1 MGTLKE
7 KLEQVKDE
15 HLERVIEGQI
25 EKHDLAKQQAAHI
38 LIGGIRAVHRVSD
51 NLDSQVMAALIQ
63 FQKEDMHE
71 CFGYKRFADFLD
83 ESEFAPMK
91 KSEFYRRKELFE
103 SEGGQLYDT
112 FNAARI
118 PIATRKLLLSGTT
131 QIEIDGDQL
140 IIGDQRAD
148 VTNAGAV
155 KDIILAIT
163 DDLRTERQ
171 EAEKQAEKV
180 ERLKAQVKTGKEEYD
195 ELRRN
200 LDALNEQ
207 SPVERAFS
215 RALSTMLK
223 LTSEA
228 SELSDTEKKKRAK
241 NDLQIFAAQWY
252 RLRDAYGSTL
262 AFSDDSAVAGDE
274 FLDRAIKQIALDDL
288 GDDD

>member
-25 EKHDLAKQQAAHI
+25 EKHDLAKNQAAYM
-38 LIGGIRAVHRVSD
+38 LIGGIRSVHRVSD
-51 NLDSQVMAALIQ
+51 NLNSQVMAAMIQ

-83 ESEFAPMK
+83 ESEFSPMK
-91 KSEFYRRKELFE
+91 KSEFYRRKELFD
-103 SEGGQLYDT
+103 SEGGQIYDA

-118 PIATRKLLLSGTT
+118 PVATRKLLLSGTT

-148 VTNAGAV
+148 VKNAGAV

-163 DDLRTERQ
+163 EDLRNERTER
-171 EAEKQAEKV
+171 EKSDAKA
-180 ERLKAQVKTGKEEYD
+180 ERLDAQVKTGKDEYD

-215 RALSTMLK
+215 RALSSMLK
-223 LTSEA
+223 LTTEA
-228 SELSDTEKKKRAK
+228 SELSPAEKKKRAK

-262 AFSDDSAVAGDE
+262 AFSEDSGPVGDE
-274 FLDRAIKQIALDDL
+274 FLDRAMKQIALDDL
-288 GDDD
+288 GDD